1 MMMIAGAICFGLLIY
16 LIVNDRAA
24 DNPVI
29 TILIGLL
36 GSFWGFDGLL
46 KQRQYINDNPPD

>member
-1 MMMIAGAICFGLLIY
+1 
-16 LIVNDRAA
+16 VNDRAA